1 MTASTS
7 TAQPSHFWQG
17 LKASASIMV
26 GYAPMAFSFGVVAV
40 QAGLGPWQ
48 ALLVSVIVFA
58 GAAQFILVSLVA
70 AGAGFGTVLSAVLLL
85 NVRHL
90 FYGPALVAQL
100 KTAPKRWTPWLAWG
114 LTDEVFATAMSASSK
129 GRLPP
134 AWCTG
139 LGIGAY
145 SAWVGG
151 TAAGAWLG
159 AGIGDSG
166 GWLASALDFVLPAL
180 FIALL
185 AQAFQRTLWPV
196 VAVAMI
202 SALVA
207 LFWLPVHL
215 AMVIGML
222 SGALIR
228 PWLGQRG
235 AAS

>member
-1 MTASTS
+1 MTA
-7 TAQPSHFWQG
+7 ANPSQTPTFRQG
-17 LKASASIMV
+17 MQASASIMV

-40 QAGLGPWQ
+40 QAGLSPWQ

-58 GAAQFILVSLVA
+58 GAAQFILVSLLA
-70 AGAGFGTVLSAVLLL
+70 SGAGFGTALSAVLLL

-100 KTAPKRWTPWLAWG
+100 TNAPKRWAPWLAWG
-114 LTDEVFATAMSASSK
+114 LTDEVFATAMSAASR
-129 GRLPP
+129 GPLPP

-139 LGIGAY
+139 LGLGAY

-166 GWLASALDFVLPAL
+166 GWLASSLDFVLPAL

-202 SALVA
+202 SALLA
-207 LFWLPVHL
+207 LLWVPVHV

-222 SGALIR
+222 SGALVR
-228 PWLGQRG
+228 PWLRQGGQAR
-235 AAS
+235 

>member
-1 MTASTS
+1 MT
-7 TAQPSHFWQG
+7 TATQAHTPTFRQG
-17 LKASASIMV
+17 FQASASIMI

-40 QAGLGPWQ
+40 QAGLSPWQ
-48 ALLVSVIVFA
+48 ALLISVIVFA
-58 GAAQFILVSLVA
+58 GAAQFILVSLLA
-70 AGAGFGTVLSAVLLL
+70 SGAGFGTALTAVLLL

-90 FYGPALVAQL
+90 FYGPALVTQL

-114 LTDEVFATAMSASSK
+114 LTDEVFATAMSASSQ

-139 LGIGAY
+139 LGLGAY
-145 SAWVGG
+145 SAWVAG

-166 GWLASALDFVLPAL
+166 GWLASALEFVLPAL

-185 AQAFQRTLWPV
+185 AQAFQRALWPV
-196 VAVAMI
+196 IVVAMV
-202 SALVA
+202 SALLTLV
-207 LFWLPVHL
+207 WLPVHL

-222 SGALIR
+222 SGALVR

-235 AAS
+235 ETA